1 MADSF
6 FVTAVLVTHD
16 GATWL
21 PEVIAAIGS
30 QSRPVD
36 RIIAVDTGS
45 VDSSLKL
52 LKSSGIS
59 TIPEERDMGYGD
71 AIEHALALTPA
82 AGENE
87 WIWLLHDDCAPDR
100 QALQLMLA
108 ALEDRPQVAIAGPKL
123 RGWYD
128 RDQLLEMGI
137 SIAGD
142 GARWTGL
149 EDGEQ
154 DQGQYDVVTEVMS
167 VSTAAMLVRRNVFE
181 ELGGLDI
188 NLALFRDDVDF
199 GWRVHVAGHKAICVG
214 QALAFHVEASAN
226 ERRAVDVSE
235 AFLHRPLLLDRR
247 NAAYVLLV
255 NSSWWMLP
263 WIALQLFITS
273 LIRALTNLLA
283 KLPGYAGDEVAA
295 VGLLLAHPAEL
306 FQARRDRKK
315 KRLLSPRIISHFI
328 PSTWSQI
335 RLGFER
341 AGSVISDLI
350 IPERRSLESVSGTPS
365 YSDIGTVD
373 ENFDDADLTPPVV
386 PSIWKGLLRK
396 PQFLIAFAI
405 ALISLFATRGRFGSL
420 SGGAL
425 AHSPSSGFDLLHRY
439 AESWHLVGLGSA
451 VSMSPWLPLLGIS
464 SLITFGNLQLLIT
477 LIFLFAPAVS
487 FLTIYRVLLHQGVRR
502 NYGLIGAGIYVASPL
517 LWASINQGRI
527 GTILLLQLLPILLT
541 LSPFSL
547 DRDTST
553 WRRTFA
559 IALLAGVIGAFSP
572 LLLIVWTLIQTGFFV
587 QRLVEERHHFQEMG
601 WSAFLISDRLDK
613 AKRRLALTL
622 TPWLLTFPWSAS
634 LIIHP
639 TQIFLEPGIP
649 LAAGSRLDVALFNPG
664 GVSAPPLWILSPFIT
679 FLLLTVLV
687 TRLRNIAVVASA
699 ALATALLI
707 SQYRIPGHGSFSQV
721 WTGPLIAV
729 AMVVLLAPSL
739 LYLQEF
745 LPRLSERRFGARHIG
760 LALLSLICILNLLVM
775 PFWAATGGANS
786 LVHANASTRIPA
798 FLTALEQT
806 PSRPKAMVISSTGVQ
821 TTYFVTRGSDIYL
834 GDADV
839 SIGVPVEISQAMTE
853 LVGGGGVT
861 ASRTLGLYGI
871 QYLYLENPAPI
882 SLVRTIDGIGGF
894 TRMSATSS
902 GIVWRVV
909 GSSPRVLFVDA
920 SGKSSTLK
928 SNDVG
933 ALDRVSSAGTIQVAE
948 KFDAG
953 WKLLLDGRPV
963 PVQRSVNG
971 LPYFTIPQAG
981 EITLSYD
988 GTLHR
993 ALISI
998 QLITLIFVIVMA
1010 LPAGRKRR
1018 DLPLDELS

>member
-30 QSRPVD
+30 QSRKVD
-36 RIIAVDTGS
+36 RIIAIDTGS

-59 TIPEERDMGYGD
+59 TIPEERDMGFGD
-71 AIEHALALTPA
+71 AIEHALALTPS

-100 QALQLMLA
+100 EALARLLEA
-108 ALEDRPQVAIAGPKL
+108 VEDRPQVAIAGPKL

-142 GARWTGL
+142 GSRWTGL

-154 DQGQYDVVTEVMS
+154 DQGQYDLVTEVMA
-167 VSTAAMLVRRNVFE
+167 VSTAAMLVRRSVFE

-199 GWRVHVAGHKAICVG
+199 GWRAHVAGHKAICVG
-214 QALAFHVEASAN
+214 EALAFHAEASAN

-255 NSSWWMLP
+255 NSSWWLLP
-263 WIALQLFITS
+263 WIALQLFVTS
-273 LIRALTNLLA
+273 VIRALINLLA
-283 KLPGYAGDEVAA
+283 KLPGYAGDEIAA

-306 FQARRDRKK
+306 FQARRERKK

-341 AGSVISDLI
+341 AGSAISDLI
-350 IPERRSLESVSGTPS
+350 IPQRESVETASTTTS
-365 YSDIGTVD
+365 YSDLGTVD
-373 ENFDDADLTPPVV
+373 ETFDDADLTPPAV

-405 ALISLFATRGRFGSL
+405 ALISLLSTRGRLGAL

-425 AHSPSSGFDLLHRY
+425 ALSPSSGFELLHRY
-439 AESWHLVGLGSA
+439 SESWHLVGLGSA
-451 VSMSPWLPLLGIS
+451 VSMPPWLPLLGIS
-464 SLITFGNLQLLIT
+464 SLITLGNLPLLIT
-477 LIFLFAPAVS
+477 LIFLCAPAFT

-502 NYGLIGAGIYVASPL
+502 NYALIGAGIYVASPL

-527 GTILLLQLLPILLT
+527 GTLLVLQLLPILLT
-541 LSPFSL
+541 LAPFSPE
-547 DRDTST
+547 RDTST

-572 LLLIVWTLIQTGFFV
+572 LLLMTWSLIQTLFLI

-601 WSAFLISDRLDK
+601 WSGFLFSDRLDK
-613 AKRRLALTL
+613 AKRRFALAL

-634 LIIHP
+634 LLIHP
-639 TQIFLEPGIP
+639 THIFLEPGIP

-664 GVSAPPLWILSPFIT
+664 GASAPPLWILTPFIA
-679 FLLLTVLV
+679 FLLLCILV
-687 TRLRNIAVVASA
+687 PHLRNNAIVATA
-699 ALATALLI
+699 ALAAAILI
-707 SQYRIPGHGSFSQV
+707 SQYAIPGHGSFSQI
-721 WTGPLIAV
+721 WTGPLLAV
-729 AMVVLLAPSL
+729 AMVLLLAPSL
-739 LYLQEF
+739 LYLQDF
-745 LPRLSERRFGARHIG
+745 LPRLSERRFGVRHLG
-760 LALLSLICILNLLVM
+760 LALVALVSVMNLVVM

-786 LVHANASTRIPA
+786 LVHANSTSHIPA
-798 FLTALEQT
+798 FLSALELT
-806 PSRPKAMVISSTGVQ
+806 PSRPKAMVMNSTGTR

-834 GDADV
+834 GDADA
-839 SIGVPVEISQAMTE
+839 SIPVPTEISQAMTE

-871 QYLYLENPAPI
+871 QYLYLENPAPVG
-882 SLVRTIDGIGGF
+882 LLRTIDGIGGF
-894 TRMSATSS
+894 ARMSATSS

-920 SGKSSTLK
+920 TGKPTPLQSS
-928 SNDVG
+928 DVSVI
-933 ALDRVSSAGTIQVAE
+933 DRVSSAGTVQVAE
-948 KFDAG
+948 KFDSG
-953 WKLLLDGRPV
+953 WKLLLDGRPI
-963 PVQRSVNG
+963 PVQQSATG

-998 QLITLIFVIVMA
+998 QLIALIFVIVMA

>member
-30 QSRPVD
+30 QSRKVD
-36 RIIAVDTGS
+36 RIIAIDTGS
-45 VDSSLKL
+45 LDSSLKL
-52 LKSSGIS
+52 LKSAGIS

-82 AGENE
+82 TGENE
-87 WIWLLHDDCAPDR
+87 WIWLLHDDCAPERD
-100 QALQLMLA
+100 ALQLMLA
-108 ALEDRPQVAIAGPKL
+108 EVEDRPHVAIAGPKL

-142 GARWTGL
+142 GSRWTGL

-154 DQGQYDVVTEVMS
+154 DQGQHDLVTEVMA
-167 VSTAAMLVRRNVFE
+167 VSTAAMLVRRSVFE

-199 GWRVHVAGHKAICVG
+199 GWRAHVAGYKAICVG

-226 ERRAVDVSE
+226 ERRAIDVSE

-247 NAAYVLLV
+247 NAAYVLLA
-255 NSSWWMLP
+255 NSSWWLLP
-263 WIALQLFITS
+263 WIALQLFATS
-273 LIRALTNLLA
+273 VIRAIINLLA
-283 KLPGYAGDEVAA
+283 KLPGYAGDEIAA

-335 RLGFER
+335 QLGFDR
-341 AGSVISDLI
+341 AGSVIADLI
-350 IPERRSLESVSGTPS
+350 IPERKSVEALVRPTS

-405 ALISLFATRGRFGSL
+405 ALISIFATRGRFGAL

-425 AHSPSSGFDLLHRY
+425 ALAPSSGFDLLHKY
-439 AESWHLVGLGSA
+439 SESWHLVGLGSA
-451 VSMSPWLPLLGIS
+451 ASMPPWLPLLGIS
-464 SLITFGNLQLLIT
+464 SLITFGNLPLLIT
-477 LIFLFAPAVS
+477 LIFLCAPAFS
-487 FLTIYRVLLHQGVRR
+487 FLIIYRVLLHQGVRR
-502 NYGLIGAGIYVASPL
+502 NFGLIGAGIYAASPL

-527 GTILLLQLLPILLT
+527 GTILLVELMPVLLA
-541 LSPFSL
+541 LSPFSK

-559 IALLAGVIGAFSP
+559 IALLAGVLGAFSP
-572 LLLIVWTLIQTGFFV
+572 LLLMVWSFTQTGFFV
-587 QRLVEERHHFQEMG
+587 QRLLEERHHFQEMG
-601 WSAFLISDRLDK
+601 WSAFLFSDRLDK
-613 AKRRLALTL
+613 AKRRFSLAL

-634 LIIHP
+634 LLIHP

-649 LAAGSRLDVALFNPG
+649 LAAGSRLDIALFNPG
-664 GVSAPPLWILSPFIT
+664 GVSAPPLWILTPFIA

-687 TRLRNIAVVASA
+687 KHLRNTALVASA
-699 ALATALLI
+699 TLAAALLI
-707 SQYRIPGHGSFSQV
+707 SQYTIPGHGSFSQV
-721 WTGPLIAV
+721 WSGPLLCV

-745 LPRLSERRFGARHIG
+745 LPRLSERRFGLRHIG
-760 LALLSLICILNLLVM
+760 LALVALLSIFNLVVM

-786 LVHANASTRIPA
+786 LVNASSSSHIPA
-798 FLTALEQT
+798 FLASLEQT
-806 PSRPKAMVISSTGVQ
+806 PARPKAMVISSTDLR

-839 SIGVPVEISQAMTE
+839 SIAVPAEVSQAMTE

-871 QYLYLENPAPI
+871 QYLYLENPAPV
-882 SLVRTIDGIGGF
+882 SLIRSIDGIGGF

-920 SGKSSTLK
+920 SGKTSTLA
-928 SNDVG
+928 SSDVG
-933 ALDRVSSAGTIQVAE
+933 AVDRVSAPGTIQVAE

-953 WKLLLDGRPV
+953 WRLLLDGRPI
-963 PVQRSVNG
+963 PVHQAANG
-971 LPYFTIPQAG
+971 LPNFTIPQAG
-981 EITLSYD
+981 EFALSYD
-988 GTLHR
+988 GTLRR

-998 QLITLIFVIVMA
+998 QLITLIFVVVMA
-1010 LPAGRKRR
+1010 LPAGRRRR
-1018 DLPLDELS
+1018 DLSLEDLR